1 MSPQRPSSEQPD
13 VIVRYREIAKLFD
26 KARIVATIAGTI
38 MGLAFAFLQIR
49 EIAFGSIAQAAGPY
63 ALMRIA
69 LVIYYASWT
78 AAQPFNINMQMST
91 FVGDPGRGKIPTEL
105 FFFIPMLLILG
116 MLLFW
121 FSSNEKLIAVLI
133 SLMLALD
140 VAMWLKWTIWTNK
153 VVDYSSTILQKLD
166 TDPNIGFERLEV
178 VRAYIA
184 GAWNIG
190 RFVLAIALI
199 IGLDILAF
207 STEIRGFVEKFL
219 EQRSSPDIAR
229 IVDAQLV
236 GIFFMVFVI
245 CNEVWVWW
253 VRIKTKSQVDFLDEI
268 QTKYK
273 LVRHDQEY

>member
-199 IGLDILAF
+199 IGLDILLLH
-207 STEIRGFVEKFL
+207 RN
-219 EQRSSPDIAR
+219 Q
-229 IVDAQLV
+229 
-236 GIFFMVFVI
+236 GI
-245 CNEVWVWW
+245 C
-253 VRIKTKSQVDFLDEI
+253 
-268 QTKYK
+268 
-273 LVRHDQEY
+273 